1 MVLVLELKFTTS
13 PGGGGWSDIYE
24 INAILNS
31 FVVEVEVWVELG
43 KTDKGL
49 VKQK

>member
-1 MVLVLELKFTTS
+1 MLELKFTTS

-31 FVVEVEVWVELG
+31 VVVEVEV
-43 KTDKGL
+43 
-49 VKQK
+49 